1 MVERVRHSGAPKRAL
16 LAMVVAAGALSA
28 CVTNPMAV
36 REGGIAF
43 REARFAE
50 ITAMREYRACRDEA
64 LVMDEQARQGGV
76 PARYLASARLLERC
90 EAELGPEAA
99 NLAPEERMR
108 AYALSIQNYLK
119 GGDIARAQINLETF
133 KSAFAGHDLYFA
145 DGSSFTETMEVL
157 LGLRDRSA
165 VGQFSVLNVDGA
177 LKGELRR
184 ANYWRHL

>member
-1 MVERVRHSGAPKRAL
+1 MVERNRHSGASKRPL
-16 LAMVVAAGALSA
+16 LAVVVVAGALAA

-50 ITAMREYRACRDEA
+50 ITAMRTYRACRDEA
-64 LVMDEQARQGGV
+64 LVMDDQARQGGV
-76 PARYLASARLLERC
+76 PARYLASARLLEQC

-119 GGDIARAQINLETF
+119 GGDIAKAQTNFETF
-133 KSAFAGHDLYFA
+133 KAAFAGHDLYFA
-145 DGSSFTETMEVL
+145 DGSSFIETMEVL
-157 LGLRDRSA
+157 LGLRERSA
-165 VGQFSVLNVDGA
+165 IGQFSVLNVDGA